1 MKHHAR
7 LVAAVA
13 AALLCGLTVSL
24 APARSGS
31 PLQPTTVTTWPW
43 VDPYGSFAEGLALGP
58 DVALYAS
65 LTTWG
70 DESDTGQI
78 VRIALPGGAQ
88 TAFGPAIA
96 TPGLLTG
103 VAFDSQGRLYVAS
116 ATFSDDDLPGV
127 FRVDA
132 THATRVLT
140 LPAGSFP
147 NGLAIRGGNLYV
159 SDSALGAIWR
169 AGTDAKA
176 APTTPWLQDARLLPS
191 EEIGANGIA
200 FRGNDLYVAVADS
213 GRILRTTIR
222 PGGAPSPLVAVA
234 QADVLR
240 SADGIAFDQLGNLW
254 VAVNGPDSG
263 RLVKLTTTGTL
274 AVFADRPAW
283 LDYPTQPVFVP
294 SAKTLGLY
302 VENGSYMNGGPNV
315 VAFGGPL
322 VP

>member
-127 FRVDA
+127 F
-132 THATRVLT
+132 
-140 LPAGSFP
+140 PQP
-147 NGLAIRGGNLYV
+147 PGGQ
-159 SDSALGAIWR
+159 ARAGAI
-169 AGTDAKA
+169 GMGVGV
-176 APTTPWLQDARLLPS
+176 PGQHLL
-191 EEIGANGIA
+191 
-200 FRGNDLYVAVADS
+200 ADE
-213 GRILRTTIR
+213 
-222 PGGAPSPLVAVA
+222 V
-234 QADVLR
+234 
-240 SADGIAFDQLGNLW
+240 FDE
-254 VAVNGPDSG
+254 A
-263 RLVKLTTTGTL
+263 
-274 AVFADRPAW
+274 
-283 LDYPTQPVFVP
+283 
-294 SAKTLGLY
+294 
-302 VENGSYMNGGPNV
+302 E
-315 VAFGGPL
+315 
-322 VP
+322 